1 MVVISTE
8 KKEENRSFFLGQKLN
23 RNNERDEWMDIDAVW
38 LRNKHTDWIPK
49 RDKTFSL
56 TLRRLFLPRRNV
68 GDRQKRPRKYFCRCS
83 ISLSFIFRL
92 RAIALDTSENC
103 TLLCQNYFVWIFIC
117 LVFHLSDPPTKAISG
132 FGFGFPCFE
141 YISIACM
148 MSLTVFP
155 TFSASPGG

>member
-8 KKEENRSFFLGQKLN
+8 KRRKPKFFLGQKLN

-38 LRNKHTDWIPK
+38 PRNKHTDWIPK

-83 ISLSFIFRL
+83 TSLSFIFRL
-92 RAIALDTSENC
+92 RAIALNTSENC
-103 TLLCQNYFVWIFIC
+103 TLFCQNYFVWIFIC
-117 LVFHLSDPPTKAISG
+117 LVFHLSDPPTKATSG
-132 FGFGFPCFE
+132 FGFGFPCSG
-141 YISIACM
+141 YISIECM
-148 MSLTVFP
+148 MSLSGFP
-155 TFSASPGG
+155 AFSASPVG